1 MLRFTLNG
9 QPVEVDAPS
18 DTPLLWVVRD
28 HLKLKG
34 SKFGCGMGLCGA
46 CSMLVDGQS
55 TRTCILPSAAVAN
68 KNVTTIEGLGNPEL
82 TSAVQEAWIGSS
94 VPQCGYCQSGQI
106 ISATALL
113 TNNSNP
119 SDTDIDNAMS
129 GNICRC
135 GTYPRIKTAIKQA
148 AKAIQSGKG
157 KSQAVQHFEP
167 TTKAKE
173 VQA

>member
-9 QPVEVDAPS
+9 QPIEVDVPT
-18 DTPLLWVVRD
+18 DTPLLWVIRD

-55 TRTCILPSAAVAN
+55 TRTCVLPLAAVVN
-68 KNVTTIEGLGNPEL
+68 RDVTTIEGLGNPEM
-82 TSAVQEAWIGSS
+82 TSALQQAWSDSS

-113 TNNSNP
+113 KNNPTP
-119 SDTDIDNAMS
+119 SDAEIDNAMS

-135 GTYPRIKTAIKQA
+135 GTYPRIKSAIKQA
-148 AKAIQSGKG
+148 AKNIQNGQGKL
-157 KSQAVQHFEP
+157 QAVQHFNP
-167 TTKAKE
+167 TTSKQEA
-173 VQA
+173 

>member
-9 QPVEVDAPS
+9 QPVEVDVSA
-18 DTPLLWVVRD
+18 DTPLLWVIRD

-55 TRTCILPSAAVAN
+55 TRTCILPVAAVIN
-68 KNVTTIEGLGNPEL
+68 RTVTTIEGLGNPEL
-82 TSAVQEAWIGSS
+82 TSAVQQAWVESN

-113 TNNSNP
+113 STNPNP
-119 SDTDIDNAMS
+119 SETDIDNAMS

-135 GTYPRIKTAIKQA
+135 GTYPKIKAAIKQA
-148 AKAIQSGKG
+148 AQLVRTGEGKLNTA
-157 KSQAVQHFEP
+157 QIFDPAQHV
-167 TTKAKE
+167 KE
-173 VQA
+173 V

>member
-1 MLRFTLNG
+1 MLRFNLNG
-9 QPVEVDAPS
+9 QPVEVDAPD

-55 TRTCILPSAAVAN
+55 TRTCILPAASVAN
-68 KNVTTIEGLGNPEL
+68 KNVTTIEGIGNPEL
-82 TSAVQEAWIGSS
+82 ISVVQQAWVDSS

-106 ISATALL
+106 VSATALL
-113 TNNSNP
+113 TRNP
-119 SDTDIDNAMS
+119 NPTDRDIDNAMS

-135 GTYPRIKTAIKQA
+135 GTYPRIKAAIKQA
-148 AKAIQSGKG
+148 ASAIQSGKG
-157 KSQAVQHFEP
+157 KLQAVQYFEP
-167 TTKAKE
+167 SQSATEA
-173 VQA
+173 

>member
-1 MLRFTLNG
+1 MLRFNLNG
-9 QPVEVDAPS
+9 QPVEVDAPD

-55 TRTCILPSAAVAN
+55 TRTCILPAASVAN
-68 KNVTTIEGLGNPEL
+68 KNVTTIEGIGNPEL
-82 TSAVQEAWIGSS
+82 LSAVQQAWVDSS

-106 ISATALL
+106 VSATALL
-113 TNNSNP
+113 TRNPNP
-119 SDTDIDNAMS
+119 SNRDIDNAMS

-135 GTYPRIKTAIKQA
+135 GTYPRIKAAIKQA
-148 AKAIQSGKG
+148 ASAIQNGQGKL
-157 KSQAVQHFEP
+157 QAVQYFEP
-167 TTKAKE
+167 TQSATEA
-173 VQA
+173 

>member
-1 MLRFTLNG
+1 MLRFNLNG
-9 QPVEVDAPS
+9 QPVEVDAPD

-55 TRTCILPSAAVAN
+55 TRTCILPAASVAN
-68 KNVTTIEGLGNPEL
+68 KNITTIEGIGNPEL
-82 TSAVQEAWIGSS
+82 ISVVQQAWADSS

-106 ISATALL
+106 VSATALL
-113 TNNSNP
+113 TRNP
-119 SDTDIDNAMS
+119 NPTDRDIDNAMS

-135 GTYPRIKTAIKQA
+135 GTYPRIKAAIKQA
-148 AKAIQSGKG
+148 ASAIQSGQG
-157 KSQAVQHFEP
+157 KLQAVQYFEP
-167 TTKAKE
+167 SQSATEA
-173 VQA
+173 